1 MSIHYQQFV
10 FITIVIIIIIAGHGS
25 PWSTIMAVRFVSASA
40 SALSLGVNI
49 AELVVTLPDDRSA
62 LIETSTALGVC
73 DVRVVDLDEWFEV
86 RALLADR
93 LRSLYDFVSNARVPE
108 VAARVDEALCYIIVS
123 LYVYHYYYSHIDPI
137 IIYHSQ

>member
-10 FITIVIIIIIAGHGS
+10 FIIIVIIIIIVGHGS
-25 PWSTIMAVRFVSASA
+25 PSPQAAREVVRRGAERSTIMAVRFVSASA

-86 RALLADR
+86 RA
-93 LRSLYDFVSNARVPE
+93 
-108 VAARVDEALCYIIVS
+108 
-123 LYVYHYYYSHIDPI
+123 
-137 IIYHSQ
+137 

>member
-25 PWSTIMAVRFVSASA
+25 PSPQASRNVVRRGAERSTIMAERFVSASA

-62 LIETSTALGVC
+62 LIEASTALGVC
-73 DVRVVDLDEWFEV
+73 DVRVVDLGEWFEV
-86 RALLADR
+86 RAWLADR
-93 LRSLYDFVSNARVPE
+93 
-108 VAARVDEALCYIIVS
+108 
-123 LYVYHYYYSHIDPI
+123 H
-137 IIYHSQ
+137 